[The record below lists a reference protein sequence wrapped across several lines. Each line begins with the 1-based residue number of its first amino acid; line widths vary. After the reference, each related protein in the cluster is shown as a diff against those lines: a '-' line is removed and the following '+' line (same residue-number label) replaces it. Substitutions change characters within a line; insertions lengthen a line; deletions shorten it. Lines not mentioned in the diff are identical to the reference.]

1 MTTKK
6 LAKDIYEAVGGS
18 SNINSVMHCMT
29 RLRLRLKNEGLVND
43 EAVKALD
50 GVLGV
55 AHSNGQYQIIIGP
68 SVAKVF
74 EEFTLFG
81 DFEKTPQIEENLDGT
96 EKWSLKKVGKSVLNY
111 MSNCM
116 TPLIPVLITAGLFK
130 ALNSVLGPGVLN
142 LYSEKDDLFLFLNLV
157 FDAGFYFMPIYV
169 GINAAKQLKVEPML
183 GGMLGGFLIVPEF
196 VNMVTDGTKFTPLG
210 INVSLVNYGQT
221 VIPIMVSVYVMSI
234 IFKFFKKVMPDSITT
249 LATPFL
255 TMLLTIPIS
264 ILFLAPLGTNI
275 GALISSSLLLIG
287 EKTGFLGI
295 AIVAVLWPFLV
306 MTGMHL
312 ALMMPMMA
320 NFFETGV
327 AQGILLSGAYAI
339 WAIYGVALGAFF
351 RLKNKEKSA
360 AFGYFISGIVGG
372 ISEPTLYGISLKYRK
387 NLITMMIG
395 AAVGAAYAGI
405 MGVQAYVMTAANF
418 LYFLSF
424 VGGTSINII
433 HGTISVIL
441 SFVVAALLSY
451 FFGFSKE
458 ELKPVK

>member
-1 MTTKK
+1 MNAKQ
-6 LAKDIYEAVGGS
+6 LASYIFEAVGGT
-18 SNINSVMHCMT
+18 SNINSVKHCMT
-29 RLRLRLKNEGLVND
+29 RLRLSLKNESIVND
-43 EAVKALD
+43 QIVKSLD

-74 EEFTLFG
+74 DEFILLGNF
-81 DFEKTPQIEENLDGT
+81 DKSPQIEEKLDDS
-96 EKWSLKKVGKSVLNY
+96 EKWSSKKVGKSVLNY

-142 LYSEKDDLFLFLNLV
+142 LYSEKDDLFLFMNLV

-183 GGMLGGFLIVPEF
+183 GGMLGGFLIVPGF
-196 VNMVTDGTKFTPLG
+196 VNMVTNGAKFTPLG

-234 IFKFFKKVMPDSITT
+234 IFKFFKKVIPDSITT

-275 GALISSSLLLIG
+275 GGLISSSLLLIG

-295 AIVAVLWPFLV
+295 ALVAVLWPFLV

-320 NFFETGV
+320 SYFETGV
-327 AQGILLSGAYAI
+327 AQGILLSGAYAV

-360 AFGYFISGIVGG
+360 AFGYFISGVVGG

-395 AAVGAAYAGI
+395 AAVGATYAGI
-405 MGVQAYVMTAANF
+405 MGVKVYVLTAANF

-424 VGGTSINII
+424 VGGTSINIV
-433 HGTISVIL
+433 HGSISVIL
-441 SFVVAALLSY
+441 SFVVAVLLSY
-451 FFGFSKE
+451 FFGFPEE
-458 ELKPVK
+458 ELKQVK